1 MTRVSVFGSMTPFLA
16 GAAVAALALALM
28 TAGAQAQGMG
38 GFGSGRHQ
46 HKVDATKPQKPKV
59 DEKAY
64 QAALKSVPNK
74 KSDPWGGV
82 R

>member
-1 MTRVSVFGSMTPFLA
+1 M
-16 GAAVAALALALM
+16 ALATALTIVGAM
-28 TAGAQAQGMG
+28 AQSAGPNMGGG
-38 GFGSGRHQ
+38 GFGGFGGGGRGGHKHQ
-46 HKVDATKPQKPKV
+46 EQKSSTADKPKV

-74 KSDPWGGV
+74 PSDPWSGA

>member
-1 MTRVSVFGSMTPFLA
+1 MRPISIRLA
-16 GAAVAALALALM
+16 IVTLATALAMVSAN
-28 TAGAQAQGMG
+28 AQSGGPGMG
-38 GFGSGRHQ
+38 GGGGRGHKHQ
-46 HKVDATKPQKPKV
+46 DQKPADSADKPKV

-74 KSDPWGGV
+74 PSDPWSGA

>member
-1 MTRVSVFGSMTPFLA
+1 MRPISIRLA
-16 GAAVAALALALM
+16 IVALAIALAM
-28 TAGAQAQGMG
+28 VNANAQSGGPGMG
-38 GFGSGRHQ
+38 GGGHGHKHQ
-46 HKVDATKPQKPKV
+46 DQKPADTADKPKV

-74 KSDPWGGV
+74 PSDPWSGA